1 MEPSTLTILWRL
13 AVTAFVIVAPTL
25 LFLGLLRGLE
35 LLRDDELINKIAD
48 AEHLRVDD
56 TDDLLRILS
65 TDTVIDS
72 DADPALDRLADA
84 TTTTRCQHCG
94 APNQSTATYCHDCL
108 EPIG

>member
-56 TDDLLRILS
+56 TDDLLRVLS
-65 TDTVIDS
+65 KDTVIDS
-72 DADPALDRLADA
+72 DAEPKLERLRDA
-84 TTTTRCQHCG
+84 SATRCQHCG
-94 APNQSTATYCHDCL
+94 APNHSTATYCHDCL
-108 EPIG
+108 ESIG